1 MTNTVAKPGRQALKT
16 RLTRERI
23 INAVVSLITTGGYS
37 AASSSRIA
45 KRAGVTWGAVQ
56 HHFGSKDDI
65 LDAVIELSHDR
76 FTELMA
82 TEVSDKG
89 TLADRV
95 ERFVDLMWQNYQSD
109 VYLASLEILLA
120 RRAGCSGTNAGVTK
134 QQAESHIGT
143 LRRIFP
149 ELDLSDTQ
157 LIDILGFIHILL
169 TGLTIERAFEEPIKN
184 EEKHMRRIK
193 AAMLTMLST

>member
-1 MTNTVAKPGRQALKT
+1 MSSTPATLGRQALKT
-16 RLTRERI
+16 KLTREKI
-23 INAVVSLITTGGYS
+23 INAVVSLITAGGYS
-37 AASSSRIA
+37 AASSSLIA

-65 LDAVIELSHDR
+65 LDAVIALSHDR

-82 TEVSDKG
+82 TEVSG
-89 TLADRV
+89 QGSLADRV
-95 ERFVDLMWQNYQSD
+95 ERFVDLMWQMYQSD

-120 RRAGCSGTNAGVTK
+120 RRAGCKGTNSGLTK
-134 QQAESHIGT
+134 QQAEAHLYT

-149 ELDLSDTQ
+149 ELDLSDAQ
-157 LIDILGFIHILL
+157 LIDILGFIHIML

-184 EEKHMRRIK
+184 ESKHIRRIK